1 MRGFDRFEISTP
13 LRTESIGQVEIR
25 RPDGTAETADFSG
38 LSLADLPVEQNG
50 FSVVAVRDD
59 ALVMAFPRIEEDGVL
74 LTLEFE
80 NTVLRLGT
88 RFAGRALN
96 ADNEVLGQVV
106 LAGNAADLSREGMDD
121 PDRKAVGTLDPE
133 NLFVNV
139 PNHRRAASECSGR
152 PQRFYSQWRRGQ
164 RAGGHYL

>member
-1 MRGFDRFEISTP
+1 MRLLASAGWFGMFSSPFSPTPSSARFLPRTAILGQATRFTYGVLVKSKPQNAGFDRFEISTP

-25 RPDGTAETADFSG
+25 RPRRHGSRRRIFPACPSRN
-38 LSLADLPVEQNG
+38 LPVEQNG

-106 LAGNAADLSREGMDD
+106 
-121 PDRKAVGTLDPE
+121 
-133 NLFVNV
+133 
-139 PNHRRAASECSGR
+139 CGR
-152 PQRFYSQWRRGQ
+152 
-164 RAGGHYL
+164 